1 MNPIAFADLVSS
13 LSFAAAAFLVPR
25 LPRDQFPKECRVLLS
40 VCLWIY
46 ALVGLS
52 NVLQAAGITD
62 AADVYE
68 DSAELLFI
76 PFFVYFIYAFGN
88 ARQRRSREETER
100 ALRQSQSRYRTLV
113 DNIDLGITLIDASH
127 RVVMTN
133 AATGRLLGRDPSEF
147 TGRHCFREFEGR
159 EEVCSHCPGLRA
171 MATGAPQSEVVENPR
186 PDGTRVTV
194 RIHAFPVPGPN
205 GAPGGFI
212 EVVEDIT
219 AQRRAEEDR
228 RRLEQRVQQAQK
240 LESLGIL
247 AGGIAHDF
255 NNLLMAVMGNA
266 DLALGKVP
274 AASPAGEYLRKAVA
288 SAERAAQLTGQM
300 LAYAGETAIATVPSD
315 VSRLVEDAEL
325 LLRSSLPASA
335 ALQLRLEPQLPP
347 VDADPA
353 RLQQVL
359 RNLVANAAEALADR
373 PGTVTISTGQL
384 FADHGYLAA
393 TFPPQD
399 LPEGLYAYLE
409 VSDDGP
415 GMDAETLHRVFD
427 PFYSTKFVGRG
438 LGLPAVLGIVRSHR
452 GAIRVDSDRGRGT
465 TVRVLLP
472 ARPRESVGPGGPGP
486 EPSSA
491 PRGERERAD
500 PTDP

>member
-1 MNPIAFADLVSS
+1 MNPIALADLVSA
-13 LSFAAAAFLVPR
+13 LSFAAAALLVRR
-25 LPRDQFPKECRVLLS
+25 LPRDPFPTECRILLS
-40 VCLWIY
+40 VCLGIY

-52 NVLQAAGITD
+52 NVLQTAGITD

-100 ALRQSQSRYRTLV
+100 ALRQSESRYRSLV
-113 DNIDLGITLIDASH
+113 DNIDLGITLVDASH

-133 AATGRLLGRDPSEF
+133 AATGRLLGRDPTEF
-147 TGRHCFREFEGR
+147 EGRHCFREFEGR
-159 EEVCSHCPGLRA
+159 EEVCSHCPGVRA
-171 MATGAPQSEVVENPR
+171 MATGTPHSEVVENAR
-186 PDGTRVTV
+186 PDGTRITV

-205 GAPGGFI
+205 GTPGGFI

-300 LAYAGETAIATVPSD
+300 LAYAGETAIATVPAD
-315 VSRLVEDAEL
+315 VSRLVEEAEL
-325 LLRSSLPASA
+325 LLRGSLPPSA
-335 ALQLRLEPQLPP
+335 GLELHLEPHLPA

-353 RLQQVL
+353 RIQQVL
-359 RNLVANAAEALADR
+359 RNLAANAVEAFDGR
-373 PGTVTISTGQL
+373 PGTVTVATGQL
-384 FADHGYLAA
+384 FADRAYLAG

-399 LPEGLYAYLE
+399 LAEGPYAYLE

-452 GAIRVDSDRGRGT
+452 GAIRVDSDPGRGT

-472 ARPRESVGPGGPGP
+472 VRPREPSETGDREAGHGTPPGGDVGRA
-486 EPSSA
+486 EPTE
-491 PRGERERAD
+491 P
-500 PTDP
+500 